1 MAVKNVRYKTIPMA
15 LPTITFGMSHVEG
28 ADWPDSLCHASSVP
42 FKGPLGEHLTCCV
55 QRLFKK
61 YLTACR

>member
-28 ADWPDSLCHASSVP
+28 QI
-42 FKGPLGEHLTCCV
+42 GPILYVMPVVYHLKVHLVNTLPV
-55 QRLFKK
+55 AFNVYSRNI
-61 YLTACR
+61 